1 MNKINKC
8 FEEFSEYQDSLSTNK
23 GVIGVDRSEILDIK
37 AGWCNNLHKQEHID
51 PIKRK
56 SMEFLLRVRWYKRLP
71 SNVYCGVLLDLN
83 SKRYGLVVD

>member
-51 PIKRK
+51 PDQEEKYGISIK
-56 SMEFLLRVRWYKRLP
+56 SE
-71 SNVYCGVLLDLN
+71 
-83 SKRYGLVVD
+83 VVQASA